1 MATTRAGA
9 FNGRMTPFSPTFPT
23 PRRWVPPLRRS
34 WSHAPAPAALET
46 RWPVAVLGVPFHALT
61 SAEALECIDAMI
73 ASRRPHQIV
82 TANVDFLVQARH
94 DCELR
99 RILLEADLVLCDGA
113 PVRWASRL
121 LGNPLPERVTG
132 SDLVPALLAAA
143 ETRGHRIFLLGA
155 APGVA
160 AQAAARIAHRWPRA
174 QVVGHYSPP
183 LAPLLEMD
191 HEEIVRR
198 VRDVRPDVLLVSFG
212 CPKQEKWIAMHLATL
227 EVPVVIGVG
236 ATIDFLAGRVRRA
249 PAWMQRSG
257 TEWLFRLA
265 QEPARLHRRYR
276 ANVREFFPALARQ
289 LRDFRACAAAA
300 AVAPTAPSLRF
311 QPGWLEVD
319 PGSHLTRAAMDRHA
333 RFWSDTLPADTS
345 CVLDLA
351 RLRALDGTGLAFLVQ
366 WRRSVRAAGGRLV
379 LLQPPPAVLQVLRSA
394 GLADVFLVAPTA
406 IEAQQWLAGT
416 RDEPPVSCDTE
427 AGLVR
432 WHGEI
437 LAANARQ
444 VWRLTVQFLFAL
456 GVRRPAVVIDLS
468 DVRYLDST
476 AVQLML
482 RLREAARAQ
491 FGYEALF
498 IGARP
503 VVRNVL
509 QLAGVAPQILPP
521 A

>member
-1 MATTRAGA
+1 MATRRALA
-9 FNGRMTPFSPTFPT
+9 FNGGMTPFSPTFPT
-23 PRRWVPPLRRS
+23 PRHWAPPLRRG
-34 WSHAPAPAALET
+34 WSRAQAPASLET
-46 RWPVAVLGVPFHALT
+46 RWPVAVLGVPFNALT
-61 SAEALECIDAMI
+61 QAETLECIDAMI
-73 ASRRPHQIV
+73 ASRQPHQIV
-82 TANVDFLVQARH
+82 TANVDFLAQARH
-94 DCELR
+94 DHELR

-121 LGNPLPERVTG
+121 LGNPLPERVAG
-132 SDLVPALLAAA
+132 ADLVPALLAAS

-160 AQAAARIAHRWPRA
+160 EQAVARIGARWPAARI
-174 QVVGHYSPP
+174 VGHFSPP

-191 HEEIVRR
+191 HDEIVRR
-198 VRDVRPDVLLVSFG
+198 VRDARPDVLLVSFG
-212 CPKQEKWIAMHLATL
+212 CPKQEKWIAMHLGTL

-276 ANVREFFPALARQ
+276 SNVRDFFPALAGQ
-289 LRDFRACAAAA
+289 LRELRALPRGPLPPA
-300 AVAPTAPSLRF
+300 APTLRF
-311 QPGWLEVD
+311 QPGWLEVK

-333 RFWSDTLPADTS
+333 RFWSDTLPVDTS
-345 CVLDLA
+345 CIVDLSDLRSLDS
-351 RLRALDGTGLAFLVQ
+351 TGLAFLLT
-366 WRRSVRAAGGRLV
+366 WRRHVRANGGRLV
-379 LLQPPPAVLQVLRSA
+379 LQQPSPAILRVLRRH
-394 GLADVFLVAPTA
+394 GLAEVFALAETPV
-406 IEAQQWLAGT
+406 EAQQWLAGT
-416 RDEPPVSCDTE
+416 RDEPPVSCDRD

-437 LAANARQ
+437 LSANART
-444 VWRLTVQFLFAL
+444 VWRLTLQFLFAL
-456 GVRRPAVVIDLS
+456 GVRRPAIVVDLS
-468 DVRYLDST
+468 DVRFLDST

-482 RLREAARAQ
+482 RLKESARAQ

-509 QLAGVAPQILPP
+509 QLAGVAAQLLPP